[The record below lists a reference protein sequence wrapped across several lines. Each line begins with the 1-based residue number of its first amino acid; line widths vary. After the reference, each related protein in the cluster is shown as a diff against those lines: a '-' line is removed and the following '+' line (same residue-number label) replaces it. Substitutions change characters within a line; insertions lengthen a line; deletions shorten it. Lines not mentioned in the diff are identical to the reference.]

1 MSIKVH
7 EFKKVVTSTVIIGM
21 ILLFIAFNLFL
32 VFDHHYIRNEL
43 TVLNK
48 MVDELGYEINDE
60 MLENFQDLYRD
71 ELKKMNE
78 ITNDKTSKTYGDVGT
93 FFEEVRNDYD
103 LYNVYT
109 HKELDHMNQIMIME
123 IYLDFIKDMDHEY
136 ASFDLLEFAETE
148 ISLYGLQGSAAETA
162 RSNYEKLGDRLNQ
175 LLDNGEHKN
184 MFFIGQIY
192 GMHSLLFKD
201 IFRVVSFEIMILV
214 VLITAYIMN
223 YEFENK
229 TPLMVY
235 STRRGRNII
244 WDKLLVAMG
253 SGVIATTLIL
263 GITLIAYF
271 CLFSYKGLWTV
282 PISNYFNWEDV
293 FPLISWWDMS
303 FIQYLICSIVLT
315 YICGILFTM
324 ITFILS
330 IFTKNSY
337 ISFFAFGIL
346 FGLILLIPDIMP
358 RSNNL
363 IFLSGFT
370 PFHLVLNPQIWFTGR
385 GIFTI
390 FKYYEITIV
399 GVWGLL
405 LFIGG
410 KLSAKRFI
418 KEDIH

>member
-1 MSIKVH
+1 MRIKVH
-7 EFKKVVTSTVIIGM
+7 EFKKVATSTVLIGTL
-21 ILLFIAFNLFL
+21 LLFMVFNLFL
-32 VFDHHYIRNEL
+32 VLDHNYTRDEL
-43 TVLNK
+43 LVLNQL
-48 MVDELGYEINDE
+48 VDELGYEINDE
-60 MLENFQDLYRD
+60 MIANFQELYGD

-78 ITNDKTSKTYGDVGT
+78 ITNDKASKTYGDVGT

-103 LYNVYT
+103 LYHLYT
-109 HKELDHMNQIMIME
+109 DEELDYMNQIRIME
-123 IYLDFIKDMDHEY
+123 IYLDLIRNMDHQY
-136 ASFDLLEFAETE
+136 ASFDLLEFAEAQ
-148 ISLYGLQGSAAETA
+148 ISLYGLKGSAAETA
-162 RSNYEKLGDRLNQ
+162 RRNYQRLGERLDQ
-175 LLDNGEHKN
+175 LLDNGEHTN

-201 IFRVVSFEIMILV
+201 IFRVLLFEIMILV

-253 SGVIATTLIL
+253 SSILATTLIL
-263 GITLIAYF
+263 GSTLIAYF
-271 CLFSYKGLWTV
+271 SLFSYKGLWTV
-282 PISNYFNWEDV
+282 PISNYFNWEDI
-293 FPLISWWDMS
+293 FPMISWWDIS
-303 FIQYLICSIVLT
+303 FIQYLISSIVLI
-315 YICGILFTM
+315 YICGILFIM
-324 ITFILS
+324 ITFVLS

-346 FGLILLIPDIMP
+346 FGLILLIPDLMP

-405 LFIGG
+405 LLMVG
-410 KLSAKRFI
+410 KISAKRFF